1 MIFNTT
7 SSIPR
12 RRKRMNIA
20 VVFFS
25 SAHMPYQ
32 KSEKCTNLSIKY
44 GYGQQDNTYYVLYVY
59 VLCCVPTPNSPTPNG
74 ISLVES
80 EGSLGNNKYQK

>member
-7 SSIPR
+7 AAGN
-12 RRKRMNIA
+12 KRTNIA
-20 VVFFS
+20 VVVFFS

-59 VLCCVPTPNSPTPNG
+59 VLYCTVPP
-74 ISLVES
+74 VW
-80 EGSLGNNKYQK
+80 Y